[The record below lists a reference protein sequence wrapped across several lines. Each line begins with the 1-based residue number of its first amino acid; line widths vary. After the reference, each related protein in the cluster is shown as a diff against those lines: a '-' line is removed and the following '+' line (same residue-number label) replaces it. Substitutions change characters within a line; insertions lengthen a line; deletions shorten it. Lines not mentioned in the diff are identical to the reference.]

1 MLTIKTEAP
10 VYQEHIST
18 NLTAHC
24 YSPLLGSQGRFCWS
38 GLHTSARGEKVG
50 KGPLAGCALSRRA
63 RAKGQ
68 QAQEAS
74 MAPKHAG
81 NLQPK
86 SKCRDGSIQL
96 CAPMPVT
103 QDVHVDARNRTS
115 AISPES
121 GAEGF
126 QVMRGSSLRI
136 SGLSAMSAD
145 GASPNMRR
153 NWLEK

>member
-1 MLTIKTEAP
+1 LKSEGDKVDGKKCHGP
-10 VYQEHIST
+10 KNCEHPDS
-18 NLTAHC
+18 
-24 YSPLLGSQGRFCWS
+24 
-38 GLHTSARGEKVG
+38 
-50 KGPLAGCALSRRA
+50 
-63 RAKGQ
+63 
-68 QAQEAS
+68 
-74 MAPKHAG
+74 
-81 NLQPK
+81 
-86 SKCRDGSIQL
+86 
-96 CAPMPVT
+96 APMPVT